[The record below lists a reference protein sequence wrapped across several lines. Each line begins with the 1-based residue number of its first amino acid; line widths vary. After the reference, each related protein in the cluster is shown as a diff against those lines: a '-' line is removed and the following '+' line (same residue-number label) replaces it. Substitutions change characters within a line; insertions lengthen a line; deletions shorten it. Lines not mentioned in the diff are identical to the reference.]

1 MSKRTPLYLIFED
14 LNLLLILFRHCGF
27 SRSVAGIPALFF
39 AYNNLPIF
47 AFCAVEGSPVR
58 RSLKGSSREQW
69 SALIASFGS
78 NTTIFAR
85 RSSLQ
90 TLLVGVVCVGV
101 VGLLRG
107 HDGGYPGR
115 RSLRLACPGLYYV
128 APLGLKRTEAGSPTM
143 RRKSRVLESRW

>member
-14 LNLLLILFRHCGF
+14 LNLLLSLFRHCGF

-39 AYNNLPIF
+39 AHNNLPFF

-90 TLLVGVVCVGV
+90 TLLVDAVCVGV
-101 VGLLRG
+101 MGLLPD
-107 HDGGYPGR
+107 HDGRNPGR

-128 APLGLKRTEAGSPTM
+128 APLGLKKATRGSLVNA
-143 RRKSRVLESRW
+143 RSSGVLERV